1 MSGGGSGSG
10 SGVDQG
16 QAHNGRSYETNG
28 TMSTQF
34 ILNNFKRTEE
44 KPNTVSS

>member
-28 TMSTQF
+28 TISTQF
-34 ILNNFKRTEE
+34 INFKRAES
-44 KPNTVSS
+44 VAQAS